1 MRGPSPIQSAPL
13 SLVRCSCPG
22 QASPRCLFAPHTW
35 ALVSPTSPWAS
46 EWDMGLPFTIS
57 SNQWTALPAGWIVP
71 VTSFL
76 ASSSDATGPND
87 PRFHSGTLGLS

>member
-1 MRGPSPIQSAPL
+1 MRGRSPIQSAPL

-22 QASPRCLFAPHTW
+22 QASPRCLFAPHT
-35 ALVSPTSPWAS
+35 SPWAS
-46 EWDMGLPFTIS
+46 EWDMGLPFTVS